1 MRISF
6 RDLWRWD
13 GEVDRGVYALAG
25 FLGFALK
32 HNLDRVMATVVFGL
46 PWEILNYW
54 ISPFDLIPPPSLSS
68 PQGRLVVALVALAL
82 PFIWVGVAMTV
93 RRLRSAGLPLWLAV
107 LFFAPFVNLL
117 FFVILCVLPSRDA
130 PAAAPRV
137 GTRSPSWL
145 DRFVPRHPVGS
156 AAMGML
162 ATNLIFVP
170 LIWWSTASLTTY
182 GMGLFVGLPFCMGL
196 VSALIFGYHGARH
209 FFSYMLVSTLSLLL
223 TGALLL
229 GFAMEGV
236 VCIMMAAPIAFFLAL
251 GGAAVAFAIRP
262 PDLRRP
268 RTSQVLPA
276 VLLALPALIAA
287 ERATLPE
294 PPVFA
299 VRTTVEIEAP
309 PEVVWRHV
317 LSFSELAPPTEVL
330 FRMGIAYPIKAEI
343 YGEGVGAERRC
354 VFSTGSFVE
363 PIEVWDEPRLLK
375 FSVTSNPPPMEEWTP
390 YEEVHPP
397 HLEGFLASNG
407 GQFLLERLPNGRT
420 RLEGTTWYRHSLWP
434 AVYWRVW
441 SNEIIH
447 TIHLRVLR
455 HIKGNVEKG

>member
-1 MRISF
+1 
-6 RDLWRWD
+6 
-13 GEVDRGVYALAG
+13 
-25 FLGFALK
+25 
-32 HNLDRVMATVVFGL
+32 
-46 PWEILNYW
+46 
-54 ISPFDLIPPPSLSS
+54 LSS
-68 PQGRLVVALVALAL
+68 PEGKLIVTLVALAL
-82 PFIWVGVAMTV
+82 PFIWFGVTMTV
-93 RRLRSAGLPLWLAV
+93 RRLRSAGLPLWLAA

-130 PAAAPRV
+130 PTAAPTKDV
-137 GTRSPSWL
+137 RSPSWL
-145 DRFVPRHPVGS
+145 DRFIPRNPVGS

-162 ATNLIFVP
+162 ATNLLFVP
-170 LIWWSTASLTTY
+170 LVWWSTFSLATY
-182 GMGLFVGLPFCMGL
+182 GMGLFVGMPFCMGL
-196 VSALIFGYHGARH
+196 VSALIFGYHGPRNVA
-209 FFSYMLVSTLSLLL
+209 SYMIVAAMSLLL

-229 GFAMEGV
+229 GFAIEGV
-236 VCIMMAAPIAFFLAL
+236 VCVMMAAPIAFPLAL
-251 GGAAVAFAIRP
+251 GGAAVAYAMQRP
-262 PDLRRP
+262 FTGRP
-268 RTSQVLPA
+268 QSSQVFPA

-287 ERATLPE
+287 EHATLPE

-299 VRTTVEIEAP
+299 VRTAVEIEAP

-317 LSFSELAPPTEVL
+317 VSFSELAPPTEFL
-330 FRMGIAYPIKAEI
+330 FRMGIAYPMKAEI

-407 GQFLLERLPNGRT
+407 GQFLLERLPGGRT

-434 AVYWRVW
+434 AFYWRLW
-441 SNEIIH
+441 SDEIIH

-455 HIKGNVEKG
+455 HIKGNVEGTQALALP